1 MRKLILAFL
10 SIIFLLISGCSGCNY
25 SNGERIGVLTKFSKK
40 GIIWKTYEGEMNLGG
55 LREMNNQLGTTYVA
69 NLWEFS
75 IDSDNPDKEKL
86 AKQLFEALDKGSTIK
101 VKYEDR
107 GMVFGCWH
115 SSTSYWIK
123 SVEIVR

>member
-25 SNGERIGVLTKFSKK
+25 SDGERIGVITKFANK

-55 LREMNNQLGTTYVA
+55 LREQSGKSGTSYIA

-75 IDSDNPDKEKL
+75 IDADNPDKEEL
-86 AKQLFEALDKGSTIK
+86 AKQLFEALDKGKTIK
-101 VKYEDR
+101 VRYEDR
-107 GMVFGCWH
+107 GTVLGCWR
-115 SSTSYWIK
+115 SSTPYWVTK
-123 SVEIVR
+123 VTVVN